1 MLAVVV
7 ELVKTLVV
15 KVQADLVAE
24 EMELDTMIQEIME
37 QRILVA
43 VVAVD
48 QCLLL
53 AEQVDLV

>member
-1 MLAVVV
+1 MLVVVV

-43 VVAVD
+43 AVAVD
-48 QCLLL
+48 QCLRL
-53 AEQVDLV
+53 AEQVAQE